1 MKYPQP
7 VSPRFCA
14 AITGLLLS
22 LMGASSC
29 NKALSDYGSP
39 VVKQASRMVNSGAI
53 VVVNNSPGQ
62 VRITCNNNTGD
73 YFVASGKKDTLYG
86 IPAGKADILIETVTA
101 DKLGNPA
108 GQQLV
113 FQFADVF
120 PDEGNMIMQEIN
132 IPPSLFFLS
141 VINSSTVPADE
152 LRVADG
158 NGSGGEI
165 ISAFSIENNKSATP
179 CGYYPVSNLKASVK
193 VSSKAGRQWNF
204 TGLELGAGINQSV
217 AVTCN

>member
-7 VSPRFCA
+7 GSHRFYA
-14 AITGLLLS
+14 VITVLLLCW
-22 LMGASSC
+22 MGCSSC
-29 NKALSDYGSP
+29 NKSLSDYRSP
-39 VVKQASRMVNSGAI
+39 VVKQANRMLNSGAI

-73 YFVASGKKDTLYG
+73 HFVPSGEKDTLYG
-86 IPAGKADILIETVTA
+86 TPAGKADILIETVTA
-101 DKLGNPA
+101 DKFGNPA

-113 FQFADVF
+113 FQFANVF
-120 PDEGNMIMQEIN
+120 PDAGITIRQEVN
-132 IPPSLFFLS
+132 IPPGLFFLS

-158 NGSGGEI
+158 NGNGGEI
-165 ISAFSIENNKSATP
+165 ISAFSIENNKAATP